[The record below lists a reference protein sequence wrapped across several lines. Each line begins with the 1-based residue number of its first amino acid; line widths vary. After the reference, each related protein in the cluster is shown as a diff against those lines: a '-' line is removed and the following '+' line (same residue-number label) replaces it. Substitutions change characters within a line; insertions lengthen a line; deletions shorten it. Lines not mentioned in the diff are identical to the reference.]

1 MHIQKARRPKLNYS
15 ASNRYR
21 RHEKNPGHEKNPVV
35 PIQKSANE
43 NIVIKTSESLG
54 QLESPMTLENFESLQ
69 NTVPNFLLH
78 NIVERMNNRF
88 VAFVDRFLRSKVI

>member
-21 RHEKNPGHEKNPVV
+21 RHEKNPVV

-69 NTVPNFLLH
+69 NTVPNFLLR